1 MGTDLEGASTRTILL
16 ADADAF
22 YVAVARLLD
31 PDGVGK
37 ARLLVVG
44 GSAQGRGVVTSASY
58 ETRAYGVR
66 SGMPMSQAMRLC
78 PNAVRVGV
86 PGKECRQ
93 KSREIRTVLQR
104 FTPVVEAASIDE
116 FYLDMTGTDQLYGGE
131 PLETTAGR
139 IRDAVLTET
148 GVAVSIGCGSSKLIA
163 KLAAKQAKPHRGTSN
178 GVKVVPAGQELAF
191 LAGLQLADIPGIGPR
206 LQEKLAERGLT
217 TISEALDLPEGAL
230 TGWLGDRAGRWLYR
244 RIRGL
249 DAAPVSPHAPA
260 KSMSHEET
268 FPVDIESDVDLNR
281 ELLRLSGRVAADLRG
296 RNLKAR
302 TVTVKLRDTDFTT
315 RQASRTLARPVDSDR
330 PIGTAARRLLAQL
343 RRDRRVPARLLGVA
357 LSNLGPSDAELD
369 QLSLFEESDESERD
383 RQLSRVVDDINA
395 RFGRDHILR
404 GNTMGPHQ

>member
-1 MGTDLEGASTRTILL
+1 MAIESEGASARTILL

-131 PLETTAGR
+131 PLETTAAR
-139 IRDAVLTET
+139 IRNAVLTET

-163 KLAAKQAKPHRGTSN
+163 KLAAKQAKPHTGTSN

-230 TGWLGDRAGRWLYR
+230 TDWLGDRAGRWLYR

-249 DAAPVSPHAPA
+249 DTAPVSPHAPA

-330 PIGTAARRLLAQL
+330 PIGTTARRLLAKL
-343 RRDRRVPARLLGVA
+343 RRDRHVPARLLGVA
-357 LSNLGPSDAELD
+357 LSNLGPSDAESD
-369 QLSLFEESDESERD
+369 QLSLFEESNESERD
-383 RQLSRVVDDINA
+383 RRLSRVVDDINA